1 MTALTPSSILLRAPM
16 PMEGNMQP
24 WCSTARAVY
33 FPMLAAALAAGDIE
47 RAAEICTSPDIP
59 ASLAGHAATD
69 PTDRRH

>member
-47 RAAEICTSPDIP
+47 RAAEICTSPDIQ
-59 ASLAGHAATD
+59 ASPTGPVLTD
-69 PTDRRH
+69 PNDRRH

>member
-33 FPMLAAALAAGDIE
+33 FPMLAAALTAH
-47 RAAEICTSPDIP
+47 S
-59 ASLAGHAATD
+59 
-69 PTDRRH
+69 